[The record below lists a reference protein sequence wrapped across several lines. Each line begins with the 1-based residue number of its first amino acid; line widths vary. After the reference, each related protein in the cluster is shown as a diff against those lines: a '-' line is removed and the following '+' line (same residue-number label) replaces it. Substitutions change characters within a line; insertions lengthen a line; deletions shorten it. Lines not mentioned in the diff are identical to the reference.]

1 MKNQKVQFR
10 IDEWLFVPY
19 EDKFILHGET
29 IVIDNRLS
37 KLFHFLCE
45 NPDIVFSR
53 DELINEVWNGSILS
67 DQVITQAIFELRKIL
82 KQHGNHPYGY
92 IVTVPK
98 RGYKLDATVE
108 RIIEPAKGPVE
119 SVIEEEEQ
127 PQSVETEPEV
137 VQEAQVE
144 PEVKEETTPAPATPT
159 PVAPEKKSNSKLWF
173 GFAAVFALIAV
184 IGFYLQGSNSSVNE
198 APPQVSASEEP
209 EVTTSYLSLE
219 PRYVH
224 VIVEQEVLYDDFKT
238 GVVKTLLD
246 LLKVYQDVRIIYNG
260 PATKFAVHEIRFA
273 SSTSQNRTYLE
284 IEYVNR
290 ISGHKHLDRK
300 YDITSPS
307 LKPSLKRSLDDLLDS
322 LHIEIDK
329 EILANHVDELPSEE
343 GAIEAIVTAYA
354 STYHA
359 HTQGRA
365 LELIQEAEMHSPDN
379 PYVIATNYI
388 YNLSYLYLHP
398 KGDNIEAINKLNAE
412 ASEKFAVLES
422 QDKITPKVMEAMAMM
437 ALSKDDALLAK
448 NILQTI
454 PHQRKTVLFYVLNGK
469 AAELSGNRDSA
480 EEFYYNAVIEASSTL
495 VLNLSE
501 VLFFNS
507 DLSDIKSKVKDN
519 SL

>member
-1 MKNQKVQFR
+1 M
-10 IDEWLFVPY
+10 
-19 EDKFILHGET
+19 
-29 IVIDNRLS
+29 
-37 KLFHFLCE
+37 
-45 NPDIVFSR
+45 
-53 DELINEVWNGSILS
+53 
-67 DQVITQAIFELRKIL
+67 
-82 KQHGNHPYGY
+82 
-92 IVTVPK
+92 
-98 RGYKLDATVE
+98 
-108 RIIEPAKGPVE
+108 
-119 SVIEEEEQ
+119 
-127 PQSVETEPEV
+127 
-137 VQEAQVE
+137 
-144 PEVKEETTPAPATPT
+144 
-159 PVAPEKKSNSKLWF
+159 
-173 GFAAVFALIAV
+173 
-184 IGFYLQGSNSSVNE
+184 
-198 APPQVSASEEP
+198 
-209 EVTTSYLSLE
+209 
-219 PRYVH
+219 H

-260 PATKFAVHEIRFA
+260 PAAKFAAHEIRFA

-307 LKPSLKRSLDDLLDS
+307 IKSSLKRSLDDLLDS

-329 EILANHVDELPSEE
+329 EILASHVDELPSEE

-398 KGDNIEAINKLNAE
+398 KGDNTEAINKLNAE
-412 ASEKFAVLES
+412 AAEKFAVLES
-422 QDKITPKVMEAMAMM
+422 QNKVTPKVMEAMAMM

-507 DLSDIKSKVKDN
+507 DLSDIKSKVKDS

>member
-159 PVAPEKKSNSKLWF
+159 PVH
-173 GFAAVFALIAV
+173 
-184 IGFYLQGSNSSVNE
+184 Q
-198 APPQVSASEEP
+198 
-209 EVTTSYLSLE
+209 
-219 PRYVH
+219 
-224 VIVEQEVLYDDFKT
+224 
-238 GVVKTLLD
+238 
-246 LLKVYQDVRIIYNG
+246 
-260 PATKFAVHEIRFA
+260 
-273 SSTSQNRTYLE
+273 
-284 IEYVNR
+284 
-290 ISGHKHLDRK
+290 
-300 YDITSPS
+300 
-307 LKPSLKRSLDDLLDS
+307 KRNL
-322 LHIEIDK
+322 
-329 EILANHVDELPSEE
+329 
-343 GAIEAIVTAYA
+343 T
-354 STYHA
+354 
-359 HTQGRA
+359 
-365 LELIQEAEMHSPDN
+365 
-379 PYVIATNYI
+379 
-388 YNLSYLYLHP
+388 LSYGSVLLLYSP
-398 KGDNIEAINKLNAE
+398 
-412 ASEKFAVLES
+412 
-422 QDKITPKVMEAMAMM
+422 
-437 ALSKDDALLAK
+437 
-448 NILQTI
+448 
-454 PHQRKTVLFYVLNGK
+454 
-469 AAELSGNRDSA
+469 
-480 EEFYYNAVIEASSTL
+480 
-495 VLNLSE
+495 
-501 VLFFNS
+501 
-507 DLSDIKSKVKDN
+507 
-519 SL
+519 